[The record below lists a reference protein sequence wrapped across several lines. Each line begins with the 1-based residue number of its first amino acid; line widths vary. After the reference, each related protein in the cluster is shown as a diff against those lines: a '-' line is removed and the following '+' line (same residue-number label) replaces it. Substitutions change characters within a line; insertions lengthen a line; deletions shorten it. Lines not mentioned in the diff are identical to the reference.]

1 MAEREAAPL
10 SRQWFRSRRQVIAVG
25 GTYDEVVYDPGLEK
39 DFIQFTRISVEEK
52 GSGPDSI
59 RVYVGGH
66 GYEHWVGEEPDCDGD
81 TLYWIDWPTYLVP
94 GEQLVARF
102 YAATADD
109 VLDLLVE
116 GWIYDPPLILTN
128 VNVTVVPG
136 GA

>member
-10 SRQWFRSRRQVIAVG
+10 SRRWFRARRQLVAAG
-25 GTYDEVVYDPGLEK
+25 GTYDEVVYGPLLEK
-39 DFIQFTRISVEEK
+39 DYIQFTRICVEEK
-52 GSGPDSI
+52 TNAPTSI

-66 GYEHWVGEEPDCDGD
+66 GYEHWVGEEKTVAAG

-102 YAATADD
+102 YGATAGN
-109 VLDLLVE
+109 VLELLLE

-128 VNVTVVPG
+128 INVTVVPG
-136 GA
+136 VV